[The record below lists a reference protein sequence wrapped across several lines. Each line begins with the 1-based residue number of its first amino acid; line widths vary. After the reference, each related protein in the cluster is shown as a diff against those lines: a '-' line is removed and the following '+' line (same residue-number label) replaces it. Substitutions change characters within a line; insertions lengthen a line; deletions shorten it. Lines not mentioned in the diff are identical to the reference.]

1 MNKNVMKGAA
11 AILIGLAA
19 MSCSRD
25 LGEVEQKEQSA
36 LESAEA
42 TLGFH
47 IPDDQDWVMSSKV
60 KANVSVN
67 GKDGAMY
74 TVKVYSNN
82 PLKEDIAYVLA
93 KGDVQNGETFTSEFR
108 YPSNLLEMYLS
119 LTDSEGETIYTRAA
133 IENGQLVASFDNSP
147 SASRVTRAN
156 AVVAGDPFTFES
168 TANYYKTSV
177 PAGAKDINTTSDS
190 DCISAGVLVATSG
203 MRTGDKKVN
212 LWQGPAV
219 DIYINGNVTVP
230 SDAYIYSANF
240 YVLPGATL
248 TMNKQANYVCA
259 IYVASGGTLNYNVS
273 KLETNNDNS
282 GKRSCIYNL
291 GTVNFAD
298 NFEANQDV
306 IIYNEGT
313 MTGKDI
319 TSKPADGNPSYFYNF
334 GTLTLTGNMILNS
347 KSNFYNEGTVT
358 VNGET
363 QASQQKIYWINK
375 GHYTS
380 GTINMHPWND
390 TFYNYCQLFVRGE
403 ANFHNGAF
411 HLMDNAYI
419 EAASADID
427 NFIVYMG
434 NNSGFNIKGDTY
446 WGLYGE
452 DFRGKYDHQG
462 FAASGTKAY
471 VRLGGTTTVSERMYA
486 LVLTGNITYAINN
499 LVDLGANNSGVRPT
513 HEFRTGTVE
522 ADYSKL
528 VVTPKAQTGQC
539 GATWK
544 IDPPTEVSNIWTYA
558 FEDKKIGTDYDM
570 NDVVLKVRENESNS
584 NQLIVTLVAAGCE
597 YDNLVYLGDQLITW
611 NGKSEVHEALGVD
624 KGTVVNT
631 GWGTVK
637 STVSTTIS
645 KPSGFDFQEA
655 DFKIVPVIK
664 GEETEAIG
672 IAKFGNPYG
681 IIVPVNWQ
689 YPTERTNICDAYDYV
704 DAEKV
709 KHSFRAWAKSS
720 NHSEATDWYNHP
732 TGSVMNV
739 AVK

>member
-1 MNKNVMKGAA
+1 MDKNVMKGAA

-67 GKDGAMY
+67 GKDGAIY

-108 YPSNLLEMYLS
+108 YPSNLTEMYLG
-119 LTDSEGETIYTRAA
+119 LTDSEGETTYTRAA
-133 IENGQLVASFDNSP
+133 IENGQLIASFDDSP
-147 SASRVTRAN
+147 RASRVTRAN
-156 AVVAGDPFTFES
+156 AVVPGDPFTFES
-168 TANYYKTSV
+168 TASYYKT
-177 PAGAKDINTTSDS
+177 A
-190 DCISAGVLVATSG
+190 
-203 MRTGDKKVN
+203 
-212 LWQGPAV
+212 
-219 DIYINGNVTVP
+219 VP
-230 SDAYIYSANF
+230 SGATKGSEINLSDQNGYQQTTPISLESGTYAFHCWTGSRDF
-240 YVLPGATL
+240 YVTGTVTLNINDANSLNQARIYLLPNSVL
-248 TMNKQANYVCA
+248 NLNMDNYVNDLE
-259 IYVASGGTLNYNVS
+259 IYVANNATLNYNAE
-273 KLETNNDNS
+273 KLYKQTGG
-282 GKRSCIYNL
+282 GKIYNR
-291 GTVNFAD
+291 GTLNLMKD
-298 NFEANQDV
+298 NFEVNQNA
-306 IIYNEGT
+306 ILYNEGIVK
-313 MTGKDI
+313 GKDI
-319 TSKPADGNPSYFYNF
+319 TSKPGDGNKSFFYNF
-334 GTLTLTGNMILNS
+334 GDLELSGDLILNS
-347 KSNFYNEGTVT
+347 CTNFYNEGTVKVT
-358 VNGET
+358 GET
-363 QASQQKIYWINK
+363 QASQKNIYWINK

-390 TFYNYCQLFVRGE
+390 TFYNYCQLFVKGN
-403 ANFHNGAF
+403 AHFHNGAF

-528 VVTPKAQTGQC
+528 VVTPKAQTGEC
-539 GATWK
+539 GATWRT
-544 IDPPTEVSNIWTYA
+544 DPPKEVSNIWTYA

-597 YDNLVYLGDQLITW
+597 YDNLVYLGNQLITW

-637 STVSTTIS
+637 SAVSTTIS
-645 KPSGFDFQEA
+645 KPTGFDFQEA
-655 DFKIVPVIK
+655 DFKIVPVVK

-704 DAEKV
+704 DAERV

>member
-1 MNKNVMKGAA
+1 MDKNVMKGAA
-11 AILIGLAA
+11 AILIGLAV

-67 GKDGAMY
+67 GKDGAIY

-93 KGDVQNGETFTSEFR
+93 KGNVQNGEAFTSEFR
-108 YPSNLLEMYLS
+108 YPSNLTEMYLS
-119 LTDSEGETIYTRAA
+119 LTDSEGETTYTRAA

-147 SASRVTRAN
+147 SASRVTRAS
-156 AVVAGDPFTFES
+156 AVVPGDPFTFES
-168 TANYYKTSV
+168 TASYYKT
-177 PAGAKDINTTSDS
+177 A
-190 DCISAGVLVATSG
+190 
-203 MRTGDKKVN
+203 
-212 LWQGPAV
+212 
-219 DIYINGNVTVP
+219 VP
-230 SDAYIYSANF
+230 SGATKGSEINLSDQNGYQQTTPISLESGTYAFHCWTGSRDF
-240 YVLPGATL
+240 YVTGTVTLNINDANSLNQARIYLLPNSVL
-248 TMNKQANYVCA
+248 NLNMDNYVNDLE
-259 IYVASGGTLNYNVS
+259 IYVANNATLNYNAE
-273 KLETNNDNS
+273 KLYKQTGG
-282 GKRSCIYNL
+282 GKIYNR
-291 GTVNFAD
+291 GTLNLMKD
-298 NFEANQDV
+298 NFEVNQNA
-306 IIYNEGT
+306 ILYNEGIVK
-313 MTGKDI
+313 GKDI
-319 TSKPADGNPSYFYNF
+319 TSKPGDGNKSFFYNF
-334 GTLTLTGNMILNS
+334 GDLELSGDLILNS
-347 KSNFYNEGTVT
+347 CTNFYNEGTVKVT
-358 VNGET
+358 GET
-363 QASQQKIYWINK
+363 QASQKNIYWINK

-390 TFYNYCQLFVRGE
+390 TFYNYCQLFVKGN
-403 ANFHNGAF
+403 AHFHNGAF

-528 VVTPKAQTGQC
+528 VVTPKAQTGEC
-539 GATWK
+539 GATWRT
-544 IDPPTEVSNIWTYA
+544 DPPKEVSNIWTYA

-597 YDNLVYLGDQLITW
+597 YDNLVYLGNQLITW

-637 STVSTTIS
+637 SAVSTTIS
-645 KPSGFDFQEA
+645 KPTGFDFQEA
-655 DFKIVPVIK
+655 DFKIVPVVK

-704 DAEKV
+704 DAERV